1 MKCIAHCHTCGHVGN
16 GAAHQASGCG
26 ECDQGASCNVLAA
39 LARAEGQQEG
49 GEGLEEDGGCRRG
62 THDGDEDEDAD
73 EADEDDAEVD
83 PLVGVLEFLG
93 ESAREAVLLVDGAAD
108 SGAVRELA
116 TESQRPQRAAAAAS
130 LRRTM
135 AAVAAG
141 GIGDGVE

>member
-1 MKCIAHCHTCGHVGN
+1 MYVPDFECRFPVCIFIAT
-16 GAAHQASGCG
+16 
-26 ECDQGASCNVLAA
+26 
-39 LARAEGQQEG
+39 
-49 GEGLEEDGGCRRG
+49 
-62 THDGDEDEDAD
+62 
-73 EADEDDAEVD
+73 D